1 MPSRQND
8 SFLFHLQYMHLP
20 SSETERYEMA
30 NGSHPLAL
38 CLQKLCRSFDHS
50 YRIVLGSINDSATC
64 RKLLLDTF
72 FIIFFWTLAEVERR
86 LFISTSRA
94 HVIYWHHTQWVF
106 GSILVWLF
114 SEDYFTLLIRFLY
127 SRNHFSLF
135 SLSLFAVTSLM
146 SLLAVVVT
154 LDVLSACTLKLHDW
168 LDNTEIIIVPYCQ
181 GFSIVQNL
189 SERGPTQVS
198 AKGSLMQSKQT
209 LSSFCSRYATTS
221 THLRLLFQT
230 KILSIRI
237 NFSHVAQR
245 NNNCQLTFSGTPF
258 LSFTPVCEQFL

>member
-1 MPSRQND
+1 M
-8 SFLFHLQYMHLP
+8 
-20 SSETERYEMA
+20 
-30 NGSHPLAL
+30 
-38 CLQKLCRSFDHS
+38 
-50 YRIVLGSINDSATC
+50 
-64 RKLLLDTF
+64 
-72 FIIFFWTLAEVERR
+72 
-86 LFISTSRA
+86 
-94 HVIYWHHTQWVF
+94 
-106 GSILVWLF
+106 
-114 SEDYFTLLIRFLY
+114 Y

-135 SLSLFAVTSLM
+135 SFSLFAVTSLM